1 MARTRTR
8 TPQEIERL
16 LTGYEQ
22 SGLSRQRYCERE
34 GIPVTTLD
42 YYRRHRRQGQRI
54 PALEAKLVKVELK
67 SAQSDKQEVKGF
79 ILALAKGRR
88 IESSWSY
95 SEQDLARLIRIVE
108 AV

>member
-1 MARTRTR
+1 MAKTSTR

-22 SGLSRQRYCERE
+22 SGLSRQRYCERQ

-42 YYRRHRRQGQRI
+42 YYRHRRQGQRI

-67 SAQSDKQEVKGF
+67 SAQSDQQEVEGF

-88 IESSWSY
+88 IESCWSY